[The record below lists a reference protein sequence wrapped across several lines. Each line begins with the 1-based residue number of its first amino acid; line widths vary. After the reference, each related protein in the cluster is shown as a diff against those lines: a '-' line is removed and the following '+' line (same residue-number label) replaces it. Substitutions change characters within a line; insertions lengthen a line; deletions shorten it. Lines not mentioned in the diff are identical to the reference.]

1 MKELEQALADAVLK
15 ATNAAE
21 VAGIFMAE
29 QLPDVAQQFIK
40 YKFLEAVIRS
50 SVWTFLTLTMLI
62 ASTVCFRKISEADGV
77 YTIPMALAIGFAC
90 IFIFIAVSNAQTAL
104 MAHYAPKVLLIQW
117 ASDLTK

>member
-1 MKELEQALADAVLK
+1 VKELEQALADAVLK

-40 YKFLEAVIRS
+40 YKFLEAVIWS
-50 SVWTFLTLTMLI
+50 SVWPFLALMMLI
-62 ASTVCFRKISEADGV
+62 ASAICFRKCARPDDYVIC
-77 YTIPMALAIGFAC
+77 TAICLGFALL
-90 IFIFIAVSNAQTAL
+90 FASNALSDIQTAL